1 MLAGETVD
9 VDFIDHGLIPRR
21 PRRAVIAPAELRFD
35 DASQR
40 REWRTVTFVEIR
52 VVACAMLIAIK
63 RIVPAQVPAD
73 GLRVRIEYD
82 FVRVEPMTPLRLV
95 RAVNSV
101 PVELPGPQVGQIDL
115 PHFFSSLRKFAAL
128 VLGL

>member
-1 MLAGETVD
+1 MLAGETLD
-9 VDFIDHGLIPRR
+9 VDFIDYGLMPRC
-21 PRRAVIAPAELRFD
+21 PRRAVITPAELRFD

-52 VVACAMLIAIK
+52 VVACAVRIAIK

-73 GLRVRIEYD
+73 GLCVRIEHD

-101 PVELPGPQVGQIDL
+101 AVELPGSEVGKIDV
-115 PHFFSSLRKFAAL
+115 PHFFSCLRKLDAL
-128 VLGL
+128 

>member
-1 MLAGETVD
+1 MLAGETLD
-9 VDFIDHGLIPRR
+9 VDFIDHGLMPWR

-52 VVACAMLIAIK
+52 VVACSARIAIK

-73 GLRVRIEYD
+73 GLRVRIEHD
-82 FVRVEPMTPLRLV
+82 FVRVEPMTPLRLA
-95 RAVNSV
+95 RTVNSV
-101 PVELPGPQVGQIDL
+101 AVELPGPEIGQIHV
-115 PHFFSSLRKFAAL
+115 PHFFICLRKLDAL
-128 VLGL
+128 